1 MNKTNYAEQV
11 KRELENDYVNLQ
23 NDCMNLQT
31 NLEIRKED
39 RNIERSSQVEQML
52 SGTQSV
58 GVVLA
63 RKAGVSTGVIQATAS
78 RYNDLKALFMSPENA
93 TEYYKNRDNIQAQ
106 TRQDINSRIQAADA
120 SRLNNYK
127 SERED
132 FSDKNDFKQKAQFL
146 SEKVSQ
152 LSSKYSGL
160 FETETDAYSCDIGED
175 VSY

>member
-11 KRELENDYVNLQ
+11 ERYLKK
-23 NDCMNLQT
+23 
-31 NLEIRKED
+31 EIRKED
-39 RNIERSSQVEQML
+39 RNIEHSSQVEQML

-106 TRQDINSRIQAADA
+106 TRQGINSQIQAVDA

-127 SERED
+127 SKRED
-132 FSDKNDFKQKAQFL
+132 KNEKLIGKAQFL
-146 SEKVSQ
+146 SEKASQ

>member
-11 KRELENDYVNLQ
+11 ERYLKK
-23 NDCMNLQT
+23 
-31 NLEIRKED
+31 EIRKED

-106 TRQDINSRIQAADA
+106 TRQGINSQIQAVDA

-127 SERED
+127 SKRED
-132 FSDKNDFKQKAQFL
+132 KNEKLIEKAQFL
-146 SEKVSQ
+146 SEKASQ